1 MRQPSIPPPYFWEL
15 RLHLSL
21 ACLLAQLRAHALRPP
36 ASGEGEGSREQTML
50 KFCQMTG
57 PGLANAAGQA
67 VAMHCVRGRSGVTK
81 LAPPGPLC
89 CILWAFSGVAP
100 RRTDG
105 KFTVKLLS
113 GGGRHRSRVTFA
125 LTGGCIAVQP
135 VSCQSTTQ
143 ITALQHAPQAT
154 TNPAVFVRAAAS
166 SHPSLCSR
174 TPPCTEA
181 MTHTSQ
187 TPKAGH
193 ALNQIFCY
201 GLYSCLG
208 STHILTV
215 CRPLLGCWD

>member
-1 MRQPSIPPPYFWEL
+1 
-15 RLHLSL
+15 
-21 ACLLAQLRAHALRPP
+21 
-36 ASGEGEGSREQTML
+36 ML

-81 LAPPGPLC
+81 PAPPGPLC

-174 TPPCTEA
+174 TPPCAEA

-201 GLYSCLG
+201 GLY
-208 STHILTV
+208 V
-215 CRPLLGCWD
+215 CGRALAFCEI

>member
-1 MRQPSIPPPYFWEL
+1 MSQSLHHQDRCAAFCGPS
-15 RLHLSL
+15 
-21 ACLLAQLRAHALRPP
+21 RAWHR
-36 ASGEGEGSREQTML
+36 
-50 KFCQMTG
+50 
-57 PGLANAAGQA
+57 AGQT
-67 VAMHCVRGRSGVTK
+67 GN
-81 LAPPGPLC
+81 L
-89 CILWAFSGVAP
+89 
-100 RRTDG
+100 
-105 KFTVKLLS
+105 LLS

-174 TPPCTEA
+174 TPPCAEA

-187 TPKAGH
+187 TPKAYH

-201 GLYSCLG
+201 GLYMQIFPLVLVANEGDLHRLHTHMRCCLIG
-208 STHILTV
+208 S
-215 CRPLLGCWD
+215 

>member
-1 MRQPSIPPPYFWEL
+1 
-15 RLHLSL
+15 
-21 ACLLAQLRAHALRPP
+21 
-36 ASGEGEGSREQTML
+36 ML

-81 LAPPGPLC
+81 PAPGPLC
-89 CILWAFSGVAP
+89 CILWAFSGGAP

-125 LTGGCIAVQP
+125 LTGGYIAVQP

-174 TPPCTEA
+174 TPPCAEA

-201 GLYSCLG
+201 GLYMAASIVALPAHAAMHAHMHAHPTAAPHQLDSFRCSRRCISGASCG
-208 STHILTV
+208 
-215 CRPLLGCWD
+215 G

>member
-1 MRQPSIPPPYFWEL
+1 
-15 RLHLSL
+15 
-21 ACLLAQLRAHALRPP
+21 
-36 ASGEGEGSREQTML
+36 ML

-81 LAPPGPLC
+81 PAPPGPLC

-166 SHPSLCSR
+166 SHPSFFRR
-174 TPPCTEA
+174 TPPCAEA

-201 GLYSCLG
+201 GGRRTDRELG
-208 STHILTV
+208 GGLRLSHCICQSSSHYCV
-215 CRPLLGCWD
+215 RMFWDTSEVSKVDPRSLS